1 MKKKLII
8 LGMITALLFTGCS
21 SKGDSTVATEQSQK
35 DNSAEE
41 KENALKIERQY
52 YDKIDRGIGE
62 VEIRSNFDNSLE
74 ILEVVYKDIL
84 IENELQSCILINYSM
99 NNQYGN
105 PVEDYF
111 LWYSEQHAG
120 VPEYKDNFEDAVK
133 SAKGKNEELYPNRIS
148 DTHYTSDNDE
158 HIFIVDLED
167 LEENE

>member
-1 MKKKLII
+1 MKRKII
-8 LGMITALLFTGCS
+8 IAGMITALLFTGCS
-21 SKGDSTVATEQSQK
+21 SKDETTATTEQSQE

-41 KENALKIERQY
+41 KENALEIERQY
-52 YDKIDRGIGE
+52 YDKIGRGIGE

-74 ILEVVYKDIL
+74 ILEVIYKDVKTDNGL
-84 IENELQSCILINYSM
+84 EPCILIHYSM

-111 LWYSEQHAG
+111 LWYSNQHLG
-120 VPEYKDNFEDAVK
+120 VPEYKNNFEDDLK
-133 SAKGKNEELYPNRIS
+133 SAEGKNEERYPNKIS

>member
-8 LGMITALLFTGCS
+8 LGMTVILLFTGCS
-21 SKGDSTVATEQSQK
+21 SKGDSTATTEQSQE
-35 DNSAEE
+35 DNSEEE
-41 KENALKIERQY
+41 KENALEIERQY

-62 VEIRSNFDNSLE
+62 VEIRSNFDNSLD
-74 ILEVVYKDIL
+74 ILEVIYKDVTDNGL
-84 IENELQSCILINYSM
+84 EPCILIHYSM

-111 LWYSEQHAG
+111 LWYSNQHLG
-120 VPEYKDNFEDAVK
+120 VSEYKNNFEDAVK
-133 SAKGKNEELYPNRIS
+133 SAKGKNEELYPNKIS